1 MSLEIRE
8 VDRPEMFQELM
19 PVIKEVWEEAFT
31 PIIGADQVKYMLE
44 TYQSEK
50 QIREEAASGVKYFLL
65 AYNNEIVGYTAY
77 ELLEESIYLSK
88 LYLLKKTRGQGH
100 TSAIFSWYE
109 NLAKEAEKPAIC
121 LRVNQN
127 NQQAINVYQH
137 KGFVIEKELI
147 SDIGQGYVM
156 DDYWMK
162 KTLA

>member
-44 TYQSEK
+44 TYKSEK

-65 AYNNEIVGYTAY
+65 TDNDEIVGYTAY
-77 ELLEESIYLSK
+77 ELMEDAIYLSK
-88 LYLLKKTRGQGH
+88 LYLLKKTRGQGL

-109 NLAKEAEKPAIC
+109 NLAKEAGKPAIC
-121 LRVNQN
+121 LRVNQH

-137 KGFVIEKELI
+137 KGFVIEKELV

-156 DDYWMK
+156 DDYWLK

>member
-1 MSLEIRE
+1 MSLEINY
-8 VDRPEMFQELM
+8 VDRPEMFKELM

-44 TYQSEK
+44 TYQSET
-50 QIREEAASGVKYFLL
+50 QIREEAESGVKYFLL
-65 AYNNEIVGYTAY
+65 EDNGEIVGYTAY
-77 ELLEESIYLSK
+77 ELLDDAVYLSK
-88 LYLLKKTRGQGH
+88 LYLLKKTRGKGH

-109 NLAKEAEKPAIC
+109 NLAKEAGKSAVC
-121 LRVNQN
+121 LRVHQK
-127 NQQAINVYQH
+127 NQQAIDVYQH